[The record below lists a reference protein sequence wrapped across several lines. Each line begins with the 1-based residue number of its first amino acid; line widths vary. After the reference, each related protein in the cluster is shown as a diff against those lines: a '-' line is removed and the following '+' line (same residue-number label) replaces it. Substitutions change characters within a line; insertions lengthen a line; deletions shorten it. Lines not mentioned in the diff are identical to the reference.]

1 MYTFLENDTFQIKE
15 CSDINHCRG
24 QKVSALSVCKEL
36 GFFGLYKGSRACFL
50 RDIPFSM
57 IFFPCYAHFKP
68 ALADENGYNSP
79 GSLLLAAALSGCPAA
94 SLVTPA
100 DVIKTR
106 LQVTGSDG
114 VRMRS
119 CESSC

>member
-1 MYTFLENDTFQIKE
+1 M
-15 CSDINHCRG
+15 
-24 QKVSALSVCKEL
+24 SALSVCKEL

-114 VRMRS
+114 MRIGS
-119 CESSC
+119 CLLSCWLKLNQLGCDTFW

>member
-1 MYTFLENDTFQIKE
+1 M
-15 CSDINHCRG
+15 
-24 QKVSALSVCKEL
+24 SALGVCKEL

-68 ALADENGYNSP
+68 ALADEHGYNSP

-106 LQVTGSDG
+106 LQVRDG
-114 VRMRS
+114 QLKEVGQTTAIFLDAIASTS
-119 CESSC
+119 CYPCH

>member
-1 MYTFLENDTFQIKE
+1 M
-15 CSDINHCRG
+15 
-24 QKVSALSVCKEL
+24 SALGVCKEL

-79 GSLLLAAALSGCPAA
+79 GSLLLAAALPKAGE
-94 SLVTPA
+94 V
-100 DVIKTR
+100 
-106 LQVTGSDG
+106 
-114 VRMRS
+114 
-119 CESSC
+119 

>member
-1 MYTFLENDTFQIKE
+1 MLEKWLGNAVILLQKKIKNV
-15 CSDINHCRG
+15 NHCRG
-24 QKVSALSVCKEL
+24 KKVSALGVCKEL

-106 LQVTGSDG
+106 LQVTFERGHWAVNS
-114 VRMRS
+114 
-119 CESSC
+119 